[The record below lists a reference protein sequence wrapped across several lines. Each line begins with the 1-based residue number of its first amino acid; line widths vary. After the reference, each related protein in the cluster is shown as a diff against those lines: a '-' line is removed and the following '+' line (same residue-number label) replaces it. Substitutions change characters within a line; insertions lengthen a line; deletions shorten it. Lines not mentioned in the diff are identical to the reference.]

1 MKRIWVAIV
10 SVVLGVWFGYYLGY
24 HHGQQGELA
33 AWLAGEEVEFDART
47 GQLDAVY
54 QSSVP
59 SPAGARKFV
68 QRSMRPSRFRYYA
81 DPHTGFIVKSGP
93 RQVENVPDPRS
104 MLVK

>member
-1 MKRIWVAIV
+1 MKRIWIAIV

-24 HHGQQGELA
+24 HHGQQQEQKAWYEAEQLVFNSKNGELDGV
-33 AWLAGEEVEFDART
+33 L
-47 GQLDAVY
+47 
-54 QSSVP
+54 QSSV
-59 SPAGARKFV
+59 STPAGRVKY
-68 QRSMRPSRFRYYA
+68 RLPSKRPSRLWYYA

>member
-1 MKRIWVAIV
+1 MKRLWVVVV
-10 SVVLGVWFGYYLGY
+10 SVALGLWSGYYLGY

-33 AWLAGEEVEFDART
+33 AWLAAEEVEFDAKT
-47 GQLDAVY
+47 GQLEAVY

-68 QRSMRPSRFRYYA
+68 QRSKRPSRFCYYA
-81 DPHTGFIVKSGP
+81 DPHTGFIVDSGP
-93 RQVENVPDPRS
+93 RRAENVPDPRS